1 MEKKNPRKILIET
14 PGFMSQG
21 RDSKAKETDFIP
33 TQSLTRRSHPEGAG
47 AMAQQLRALAALPED
62 PGLHSIHRAPYYP
75 L

>member
-1 MEKKNPRKILIET
+1 MEKKKPKENLDRD

-21 RDSKAKETDFIP
+21 RDSKAKETDFIS